1 MTSPRTLLSSINLH
15 PKKKLGQ
22 NFLKD
27 SQTSEMI
34 IDRCNLTAADTIL
47 EIGAGLGAMTIPA
60 ARRVKKVYAVEM
72 DQRIYG
78 LLNNELFLNDIHNV
92 KVVQGNIL
100 TLPIKDFAE
109 KAGRKI
115 TLLGNLPYNISSQ
128 ILVKLIHERLYVD
141 CAIIMLQKE
150 MGIRITALPESRDY
164 GRLSVMLKYCADIRR
179 IADLKATCFFPRP
192 KVDSVVVE
200 IKFKESL
207 LEQADDE
214 ALFFRTIKAAF
225 SKRRKV
231 LRNSLSGNIL
241 NIDSQTAGSILKK
254 ADIDMV
260 RRAETL
266 TVSEFVRLSNSIGR
280 EL

>member
-1 MTSPRTLLSSINLH
+1 MSSVNLH

-78 LLNNELFLNDIHNV
+78 LLNSELLLNDTSNV
-92 KVVQGNIL
+92 QVVQGNIL

-115 TLLGNLPYNISSQ
+115 ILLGNLPYNISSQ
-128 ILVKLIHERLYVD
+128 ILVKLIHERVYVD

-150 MGIRITALPESRDY
+150 MGIRITAVPGSRDY

-179 IADLKATCFFPRP
+179 IANLKATCFFPKP
-192 KVDSVVVE
+192 KIDSVVVE
-200 IKFKESL
+200 IKFRDSPR
-207 LEQADDE
+207 EQADDE
-214 ALFFRTIKAAF
+214 AFFFKTIKAAF

-231 LRNSLSGNIL
+231 LKNSLSGNIL
-241 NIDSQTAGSILKK
+241 NIDSQTAERLLKK
-254 ADIDMV
+254 ADIDPV

-266 TVSEFVRLSNSIGR
+266 TVSDFVRLSNSIGR
-280 EL
+280 EK